1 MIGLKTLQETI
12 VKLEGALARIETLE
26 ARIKKLEDG

>member
-12 VKLEGALARIETLE
+12 VKLEGALARIDTLE
-26 ARIKKLEDG
+26 AEVAKLKG

>member
-12 VKLEGALARIETLE
+12 VKLEGAFARIDTLE
-26 ARIKKLEDG
+26 SKVTALESK